1 MPPAG
6 TPQGAI
12 ETCSKSASRM
22 IQDALPCVQNLGVD
36 DTKKKSWW
44 PSSQSAL
51 FRFQN
56 MQCSAESGPEP
67 EWKKP
72 LGTNSQMKPK
82 LHVAVPKAD
91 KWVIPL
97 AASHNYLG
105 KLNIIE
111 CLSIYFPVLRQKRRQ
126 QEARYAT
133 GAKVSQAVVRI
144 RGMITELCKWESDNP
159 QNLIAFSGNGI
170 PSCWIWSQAEQQQKW
185 MSQQWMQQAT
195 GGVVPQARCVEEPW
209 WIHGESPTKLR
220 RLRQG
225 GAVRGMGATAD
236 AWGTQWNAAWIGHG
250 IVFPPRYQAQLQQQ
264 QPQQSDAWQ

>member
-44 PSSQSAL
+44 PSSQNAL

-67 EWKKP
+67 EWQKP

-97 AASHNYLG
+97 AASHNLG

-111 CLSIYFPVLRQKRRQ
+111 CLSILIFLCLGKSDASKRPVMQPGPRFLKLWW
-126 QEARYAT
+126 EFA
-133 GAKVSQAVVRI
+133 
-144 RGMITELCKWESDNP
+144 ELS
-159 QNLIAFSGNGI
+159 
-170 PSCWIWSQAEQQQKW
+170 
-185 MSQQWMQQAT
+185 
-195 GGVVPQARCVEEPW
+195 
-209 WIHGESPTKLR
+209 
-220 RLRQG
+220 
-225 GAVRGMGATAD
+225 
-236 AWGTQWNAAWIGHG
+236 
-250 IVFPPRYQAQLQQQ
+250 
-264 QPQQSDAWQ
+264 QSDHLVI